1 MILTIIYLGKKMGII
16 VNKQD
21 SDDEITRRI
30 NADLRAKALETVEI
44 DDEVANPDLAEDAEY
59 LKDLKKTGR
68 FGWVWLVLIGL
79 AILSVIS
86 IVAM

>member
-1 MILTIIYLGKKMGII
+1 MGII
-16 VNKQD
+16 VNKQND
-21 SDDEITRRI
+21 NDDITRRI
-30 NADLRAKALETVEI
+30 NADLRAKATETVNI
-44 DDEVANPDLAEDAEY
+44 DDDVASPDLAEDAEY
-59 LKDLKKTGR
+59 LRDLKKTGR